1 MRVVLQRVS
10 SATVISNEFFN
21 EIRQGYC
28 LLVGVSKDSTEEDA
42 LKLAE
47 KIAASRNFEDESGK
61 INLSIKDVGGEI
73 LSISQFTLYAD
84 VRKGNRPSF
93 TEAAGKEHAD
103 RLYRLFNA
111 HLQKMDLT
119 VKEGFFGEM
128 MNVQINNDGPIT
140 ILYESIGGKIQ

>member
-93 TEAAGKEHAD
+93 TEAAGKEHTD